1 MSKQVDM
8 VGCAI
13 KSIHRGDDY
22 LYFTTDKGVFKF
34 VVDADC
40 CSHTWIN
47 DLTGVS
53 NVLGKQ
59 VTAVEDV
66 EDGSP
71 LDNTMEGGEYIQFYA
86 KELRTTGGVLTVCY
100 RNSSNGYYGGSLD
113 GPYMAECVPEGFQA
127 ITEDWSM

>member
-1 MSKQVDM
+1 MSKQADM
-8 VGCAI
+8 VGCTI
-13 KSIHRGDDY
+13 NSIHRGDDY

-47 DLTGVS
+47 DLTGVP

-59 VTAVEDV
+59 VTAVEDI
-66 EDGSP
+66 ECASP
-71 LDNTMEGGEYIQFYA
+71 IESDDELIRFYA
-86 KELRTTGGVLTVCY
+86 KEFRTTGGVLTVSY

-113 GPYMAECVPEGFQA
+113 GPYMAETVPPGFA
-127 ITEDWSM
+127 VVTEDWSM